1 MADLRTTYMGIPLAN
16 PILVGSSSLSSK
28 VEKIQAF
35 EQAGAGGLVIK
46 SLFEEQVQLEEE
58 EFRRSLGE
66 YDLGFAEALTMFP
79 KLEHGGPK
87 EYLYWVGQA
96 RKAVKMP
103 LFASINC
110 VSKVAWAEYAKQL
123 EGTGVDGIELNFY
136 SPALDPNI
144 AAADI
149 ERRELS
155 SLERVRAAV
164 KIPIAV
170 KLHPHYTSLM
180 NVVARYEKAGANGF
194 VLFNRLL
201 QPDVDVDSEARHSA
215 ASLSHPGESLLPL
228 RWLALLAERVQAD
241 LAASTGIWTG
251 RDVAK
256 MILVGA
262 KVVQVVSALYREPP
276 SHIGRMLG
284 ELSAWMDSRGYADL
298 TSFRAKLAQKRDA
311 DPWSFARGQY
321 IKALVGVD

>member
-1 MADLRTTYMGIPLAN
+1 MADLRTTYMGVPLAN
-16 PILVGSSSLSSK
+16 PIVVGSSSLSKNLDSIK
-28 VEKIQAF
+28 RI

-46 SLFEEQVQLEEE
+46 SLFEEQVELEEE
-58 EFRRSLGE
+58 EFRTRLGGLE
-66 YDLGFAEALTMFP
+66 PGFAEAVSMFP
-79 KLEHGGPK
+79 KLEPGGPK
-87 EYLYWVGQA
+87 QHLYWVEQA

-103 LFASINC
+103 IFASLNC
-110 VSKVAWAEYAKQL
+110 VNRVTWSEYAKRL

-136 SPALDPNI
+136 SPPMDATV

-155 SLERVRAAV
+155 TLERVRSAV

-180 NVVARYEKAGANGF
+180 NVVARFEGAGANAF

-201 QPDVDVDSEARHSA
+201 QPDIDVERLAQRTAVGFSSSA
-215 ASLSHPGESLLPL
+215 DSLLPL
-228 RWLALLAERVQAD
+228 RWIGLLQDRVKAD
-241 LAASTGIWTG
+241 LIAAGGIWTG
-251 RDVAK
+251 QDVAK

-262 KVVQVVSALYREPP
+262 QAVQVVSALYREQFG
-276 SHIGRMLG
+276 HIQKMLG
-284 ELSAWMDSRGYADL
+284 ELSNWMDAHRFATLDAFRGKMGHGQG
-298 TSFRAKLAQKRDA
+298 T
-311 DPWSFARGQY
+311 DPWFFTRGQY